1 MLSVGHGCRAYDY
14 AVVGAWLCDLAVC
27 MLAAQ
32 GVQETW
38 NRVHT
43 YSMVFIPR
51 LITTPSDTIL
61 GMGSREI
68 NCYTVKLN
76 PGPLAQLCPH
86 PAHL

>member
-1 MLSVGHGCRAYDY
+1 MLSVGHGCRACDY

-32 GVQETW
+32 GVLGTW

-68 NCYTVKLN
+68 DWYGWVVRFLDDVTCSLVVRT
-76 PGPLAQLCPH
+76 
-86 PAHL
+86 